1 LSAADGDRVATSET
15 VNHEDGDQATTV
27 QPGLQNGAA
36 AASAEAQG
44 DVGQLID
51 LAEDHNV
58 DEENGYRVELR
69 QQTEQS
75 TSTAECFQQLDGTEQ
90 VSMRTKKERNSFVR
104 ARNIPNSLP
113 KTVANSDFVTVKL
126 KTFLFSQ
133 AFSSFSA
140 H

>member
-1 LSAADGDRVATSET
+1 M
-15 VNHEDGDQATTV
+15 NHEDGDQATTV

-75 TSTAECFQQLDGTEQ
+75 TSTAECLQQLDGTEQ
-90 VSMRTKKERNSFVR
+90 VSMRTRKKEIHLFMPGIFQTHYRKLLL
-104 ARNIPNSLP
+104 I
-113 KTVANSDFVTVKL
+113 VTL
-126 KTFLFSQ
+126 LL
-133 AFSSFSA
+133 
-140 H
+140 